1 MLQNTIFYGLDSRKA
16 KIIMFNLKVI
26 NGYYINLLLS
36 CIYLIIGI
44 GAGFF
49 YVLNQYLCYTYI
61 GR

>member
-1 MLQNTIFYGLDSRKA
+1 MLQNTIFCGLDSRKA

-49 YVLNQYLCYTYI
+49 MY
-61 GR
+61 